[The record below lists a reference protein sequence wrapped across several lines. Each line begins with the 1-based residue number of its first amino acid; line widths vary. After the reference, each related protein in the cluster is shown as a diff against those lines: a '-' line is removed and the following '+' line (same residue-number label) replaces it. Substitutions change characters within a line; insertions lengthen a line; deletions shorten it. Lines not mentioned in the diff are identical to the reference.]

1 MKPRGSSTVRSIALY
16 ASMLTVPG
24 CSTVPAPA
32 PIAALPASL
41 LAEPAEL
48 PLYPRS
54 ADGTISGGQCLAGAL
69 DLYAAAGAIRLQ
81 LLAVIAA
88 ERMRAA
94 R

>member
-1 MKPRGSSTVRSIALY
+1 MRRRGSSTVRSIALH
-16 ASMLTVPG
+16 ASMLMAPA

-41 LAEPAEL
+41 LVEPAAL
-48 PLYPRS
+48 PQYPRNP
-54 ADGTISGGQCLAGAL
+54 DGTINGGQCLAGAL